1 MASAVRKSPNCFS
14 LLRQIEVLQKA
25 GNKNNAEKILEA
37 TRFEMFLRRPFIQ
50 GRLFQINCGSDGFQ
64 CVVVA
69 VEVCFCLSC
78 VLCNQDWSKASSVAK
93 AFQLGKLEAGAV
105 CNLMSNMEPQI
116 QLLLCESVR
125 AHGMKGF
132 ITHEMLAKQL
142 FNSTFC
148 SAMGSAEAWAVEASN
163 KNSLNV
169 AP

>member
-125 AHGMKGF
+125 ARGMKGCHYARDAGKTVVQLNVLF
-132 ITHEMLAKQL
+132 CNGVCRSLGGGGFKQKQL
-142 FNSTFC
+142 EC
-148 SAMGSAEAWAVEASN
+148 GA
-163 KNSLNV
+163 
-169 AP
+169 